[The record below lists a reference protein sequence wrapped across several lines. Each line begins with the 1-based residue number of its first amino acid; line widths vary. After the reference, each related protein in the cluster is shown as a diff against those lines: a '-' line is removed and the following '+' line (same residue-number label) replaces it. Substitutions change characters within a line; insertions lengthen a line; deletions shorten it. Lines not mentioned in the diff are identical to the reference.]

1 MVLKTQLKKRSFC
14 GDLQYIC
21 AMNFPSQLIEQAVNE
36 LSRFPGVG
44 KKSALRM
51 VLYLLKQ
58 DVSSVSRMANAME
71 QLRSEIK
78 FCTRCHNVSDGE
90 ICSICNNP
98 RRNSEII
105 CVVEDLRDVMAI
117 ENTSQFSGLYFVLG
131 GLISPMDGVGP
142 ELLNIEHLIA
152 RIKEEGIKEV
162 LVALSAT
169 MEGDTT
175 TFYLSK
181 KLRDLPV
188 HITTISRGISVG
200 GELEY
205 ADEVTL
211 GRSIQN
217 RIPYKG

>member
-1 MVLKTQLKKRSFC
+1 
-14 GDLQYIC
+14 
-21 AMNFPSQLIEQAVNE
+21 MNYPSHLIEQAVNE
-36 LSRFPGVG
+36 LARFPGIG

-58 DVSSVSRMANAME
+58 NPEDVDRMSDALTR
-71 QLRSEIK
+71 LRHDIK
-78 FCTRCHNVSDGE
+78 FCALCNNVADE
-90 ICSICNNP
+90 DICRICSGVN
-98 RRNSEII
+98 RNKQLL

-117 ENTSQFSGLYFVLG
+117 ENTGQYNGLYYVLG

-142 ELLNIEHLIA
+142 ENLNIDKLVN
-152 RIKEEGIKEV
+152 RVTTEGVDEI

-181 KLRDLPV
+181 RLRESGV
-188 HITTISRGISVG
+188 KITTISRGIAVG

-205 ADEVTL
+205 ADEITL
-211 GRSIQN
+211 GRSIMN
-217 RIPYKG
+217 RVPYTG